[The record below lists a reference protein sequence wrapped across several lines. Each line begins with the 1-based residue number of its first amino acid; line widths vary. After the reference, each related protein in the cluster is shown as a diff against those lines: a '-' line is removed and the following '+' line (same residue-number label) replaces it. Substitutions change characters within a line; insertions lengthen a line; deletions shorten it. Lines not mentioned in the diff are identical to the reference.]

1 MYFQT
6 NLNSTL
12 GELDFSVFYF
22 PPWIKGL
29 YAVLGS
35 LALGSNSISLGYI
48 CKKLNLFNTVNIIP
62 LLECVNNIIGFS
74 SMAIVSL
81 LAYFDS
87 SLGNLTCYVNFPVL
101 LTMVGSSKYLFILI
115 LARFDFQYTFL
126 K

>member
-1 MYFQT
+1 MYFET

-81 LAYFDS
+81 LAYLDS